1 VSLARDIVDRIF
13 FPNRDVHSI
22 PVLDGGFSPNERLDR
37 ARQLGDV
44 FDTPDAL
51 VLDGEGTL
59 YVSAGQTIYA
69 CTGRD
74 FETHRPFVRFDGKA
88 GCLAWS
94 ELTGL
99 VVCVPERGICTVG
112 DTGKIRG
119 WLEKVDGEA
128 IRCPTAVAVASDG
141 TIFVTDGSRHNTPDQ
156 WLPDLMQKHSPSGR
170 LITCDSAL
178 TTARVIADG
187 LHWPGGVAVTHNEES
202 IYVTESWSHRLR
214 QFERSGGKSRVL
226 VKNFSGYPSRIVRG
240 AGGYYWLAFF
250 ALRTQLTEFV
260 LREQAF
266 RERMMANVPPN
277 LWVGPTLGGAFDYRE
292 PTQIGRIKK
301 LGIQKPWAPP
311 RSYGLVARLDAR
323 GHAVES
329 FHSRASGQLH
339 GVTAVADDHG
349 RVLVVSKGHGKIAE
363 LPVSDERFAGDQDE

>member
-44 FDTPDAL
+44 FDSPDAL
-51 VLDGEGTL
+51 VLDGEDTL
-59 YVSAGQTIYA
+59 YVSAGQTVYA
-69 CTGRD
+69 CKGRD
-74 FETHRPFVRFDGKA
+74 FEMRRPLVRFEGKA
-88 GCLAWS
+88 GGLAWS
-94 ELTGL
+94 EITGL
-99 VVCVPERGICTVG
+99 VVCVPERGICTV
-112 DTGKIRG
+112 DDAGKIRG
-119 WLEKVDGEA
+119 WLEEVDGEA

-141 TIFVTDGSRHNTPDQ
+141 TIFVTDGSRHNTPDH
-156 WLPDLMQKHSPSGR
+156 WLPDLMQKRSPSGR
-170 LITCDSAL
+170 LISCDAAL
-178 TTARVIADG
+178 TNARVVAEG
-187 LHWPGGVAVTHNEES
+187 LDWPGGVAVTHDEKS
-202 IYVTESWSHRLR
+202 VYVTESWSHRLR
-214 QFERSGGKSRVL
+214 EFARSGGKPLAL

-240 AGGYYWLAFF
+240 SGGHYWLAFF

-260 LREQAF
+260 LREHAF
-266 RERMMANVPPN
+266 RARMMASVPPN
-277 LWVGPTLGGAFDYRE
+277 LWVGPTLGGAFDCRE

-339 GVTAVADDHG
+339 GVTAVADDRG

-363 LPVSDERFAGDQDE
+363 LPVSDERSAGEHDE

>member
-1 VSLARDIVDRIF
+1 MSLARDIVDRIF

-44 FDTPDAL
+44 FDSPDAL
-51 VLDGEGTL
+51 VLDADGTL
-59 YVSAGQTIYA
+59 YVSAGRTIYA

-74 FETHRPFVRFDGKA
+74 FEMRHPFVRFEGKA
-88 GCLAWS
+88 GGLAWS
-94 ELTGL
+94 EMTGL
-99 VVCVPERGICTVG
+99 VVCVPERGICTVD
-112 DTGKIRG
+112 DTGKMTG
-119 WLEKVDGEA
+119 WLDKVDGEA
-128 IRCPTAVAVASDG
+128 IRCPTAVAVAADG

-156 WLPDLMQKHSPSGR
+156 WLPDLMQKRSPSGR
-170 LITCDSAL
+170 LIACDAAL
-178 TTARVIADG
+178 TNARVVADG
-187 LHWPGGVAVTHNEES
+187 LDWPGGVAVAHDEES
-202 IYVTESWSHRLR
+202 VYVTESWSHRLR
-214 QFERSGGKSRVL
+214 EFERSGGMPRVL
-226 VKNFSGYPSRIVRG
+226 VKNFTGYPSRMVRG
-240 AGGYYWLAFF
+240 AGGHYWLVFF

-260 LREQAF
+260 LREHAF
-266 RERMMANVPPN
+266 RARMMANVPPH

-339 GVTAVADDHG
+339 GVTGVADDRG

-363 LPVSDERFAGDQDE
+363 LPVSDERLTGDQDE